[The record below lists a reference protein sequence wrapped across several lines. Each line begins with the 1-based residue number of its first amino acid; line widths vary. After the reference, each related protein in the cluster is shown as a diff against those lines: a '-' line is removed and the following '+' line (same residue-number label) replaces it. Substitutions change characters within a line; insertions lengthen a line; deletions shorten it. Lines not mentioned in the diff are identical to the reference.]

1 MGIKNGGIYSI
12 LFFGALALC
21 AFQVASSLYVLFIKR
36 SIEITINEDTILWKF
51 FDNKKLIKE
60 KSLNRKDIK
69 EVKTEINYLTG
80 NVYSNFTITFLLKD
94 DTEIVL
100 TDGLL
105 YDFGLKK
112 AEDVCRFLLDNNLG
126 DLQDIKFSNL
136 VKELNIDLNNKEQKF
151 TKKDGKSYYVGI
163 LSTNKKEFLALRLQR
178 KKNESRKKKKRNLK
192 KTKTQTTNRHRKNKK
207 KNKNNKK

>member
-1 MGIKNGGIYSI
+1 MG
-12 LFFGALALC
+12 
-21 AFQVASSLYVLFIKR
+21 
-36 SIEITINEDTILWKF
+36 EITINEDTILWKF

-112 AEDVCRFLLDNNLG
+112 AEDESCLLAKINSG
-126 DLQDIKFSNL
+126 TPPS
-136 VKELNIDLNNKEQKF
+136 
-151 TKKDGKSYYVGI
+151 
-163 LSTNKKEFLALRLQR
+163 LSSASS
-178 KKNESRKKKKRNLK
+178 SRSSSPLSSS
-192 KTKTQTTNRHRKNKK
+192 
-207 KNKNNKK
+207 